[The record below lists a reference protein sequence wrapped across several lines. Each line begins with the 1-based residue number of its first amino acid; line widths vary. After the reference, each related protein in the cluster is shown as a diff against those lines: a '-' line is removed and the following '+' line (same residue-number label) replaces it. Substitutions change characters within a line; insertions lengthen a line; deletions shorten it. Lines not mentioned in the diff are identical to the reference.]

1 MMESKKRELEAEMT
15 YKKTLLDIENDE
27 IIRYVER
34 INNYMENKFKAEN
47 ENYIKRMDFYGDAN
61 FLKTHID
68 KSRALLEEIEGL
80 EVELGIKEDIY
91 S

>member
-1 MMESKKRELEAEMT
+1 MESKKRELEAEMT

-47 ENYIKRMDFYGDAN
+47 ENHSKRMDLYDDAN
-61 FLKTHID
+61 FLKTHVD
-68 KSRALLEEIEGL
+68 KSRALLEEIKGL
-80 EVELGIKEDIY
+80 EAILGIKEDLYI
-91 S
+91 